1 MKIVNTGNIF
11 HLYDDSLKTYDKLP
25 AQVYSVGFSKQTG
38 FFLETFNDIEVK
50 EKIYGSHT
58 EKVDKV
64 FKSFELFERNMGI
77 ILSGAKGI
85 GKSLFAK
92 LLSIKAVENGYP
104 LIIVDTPY
112 PGIANFLT
120 SITQE
125 VFVMFDEFDKTF
137 KSSHDGDFD
146 PQADMLS
153 LFDGF
158 SMGKKCFIVTCN
170 ELRGLNDFLVNRP
183 GRFHYHFRFGYPQGD
198 EIREYLKDKI
208 SEEYHGEIEEV
219 VSFATKVDLNYDCLR
234 AIAFELNLG
243 VAFSDAIQD
252 LNIVNTDRDEYS
264 VTVVFKNGKKV
275 KYDRGIYLD
284 LFSDDEQNI
293 TFYDC
298 AVTFAIKFTPVDA
311 VYNTMTM
318 CNTLFGNE
326 IDVWYVDEDDLEEG
340 QTKED
345 WIAENPI
352 DYMTIRR
359 KKAKEIHYAV

>member
-11 HLYDDSLKTYDKLP
+11 HLYDDTLKTFDKLP
-25 AQVYSVGFSKQTG
+25 AQVYMVGFSKQTG

-50 EKIYGSHT
+50 EKIYGIHT

-64 FKSFELFERNMGI
+64 FKSFEAFERNMGI

-92 LLSIKAVENGYP
+92 LLSIKAVEHGYP

-137 KSSHDGDFD
+137 KTRQDGDFD

-170 ELRGLNDFLVNRP
+170 ELRGLSDFLVNRP
-183 GRFHYHFRFGYPQGD
+183 GRFHYHFRFSYPQGD
-198 EIREYLKDKI
+198 EIREYLSDKLQP
-208 SEEYHGEIEEV
+208 EYHNEIENV
-219 VSFATKVDLNYDCLR
+219 VNFATKVDLNYDCLR

-243 VAFSDAIQD
+243 ITFSDAIKD
-252 LNIVNTDRDEYS
+252 LNIINAELDEY
-264 VTVVFKNGKKV
+264 TLTIVFKDGTKTKTE
-275 KYDRGIYLD
+275 RRID
-284 LFSDDEQNI
+284 LFSDE
-293 TFYDC
+293 T
-298 AVTFAIKFTPVDA
+298 VGFTVNCSKGYFQAEFSPTDA
-311 VYNTMTM
+311 VYNSLTF
-318 CNTLFGNE
+318 CNTIMGE
-326 IDVWYVDEDDLEEG
+326 DIKITYVDDDDFEEG
-340 QTKED
+340 ETMED
-345 WIAENPI
+345 WIKKNPI
-352 DYMTIRR
+352 DYMTLR
-359 KKAKEIHYAV
+359 KKRSKELHYAV

>member
-1 MKIVNTGNIF
+1 MKIVNTGNIYY
-11 HLYDDSLKTYDKLP
+11 LYDDSLKTFDQLP
-25 AQVYSVGFSKQTG
+25 AQVYHVGFSKQTG
-38 FFLETFNDIEVK
+38 FFLETFNDIEVN
-50 EKIYGSHT
+50 EKIYGSHE

-64 FKSFELFERNMGI
+64 FKSFKMFERNMGI

-104 LIIVDTPY
+104 LIIVDTAY

-137 KSSHDGDFD
+137 KASHDGDWD
-146 PQADMLS
+146 PQSDMLS

-170 ELRGLNDFLVNRP
+170 KLDKLNDYLVNRP

-198 EIREYLKDKI
+198 EIREYLSDKLQ
-208 SEEYHGEIEEV
+208 SEYHGEIENV

-243 VAFSDAIQD
+243 ISFTEAIKD
-252 LNIVNTDRDEYS
+252 LNIINTELDEYAL
-264 VTVVFKNGKKV
+264 TIIFKDGTKV
-275 KYDRGIYLD
+275 KGSKRID
-284 LFSDDEQNI
+284 LFSDDLVSFCMNG
-293 TFYDC
+293 
-298 AVTFAIKFTPVDA
+298 IKGYFQAEFSPADA
-311 VYNTMTM
+311 VYNSLTF
-318 CNTLFGNE
+318 CNTISGSD
-326 IDVWYVDEDDLEEG
+326 IKITYVDGDDLDDGE
-340 QTKED
+340 TMED
-345 WIAENPI
+345 WIKNNPI
-352 DYMTIRR
+352 DYMSLR
-359 KKAKEIHYAV
+359 KKRDKELHYAV

>member
-11 HLYDDSLKTYDKLP
+11 HLYDDSLRTFDKLP
-25 AQVYSVGFSKQTG
+25 AQVYNVGFSKQTG

-50 EKIYGSHT
+50 EKIYGVHN
-58 EKVDKV
+58 EKVEKV
-64 FKSFELFERNMGI
+64 FKSFEAFDRNMGI

-137 KSSHDGDFD
+137 KSRQDGDFD

-198 EIREYLKDKI
+198 EIREYLGDKLQA
-208 SEEYHGEIEEV
+208 EYHDEIEKV
-219 VSFATKVDLNYDCLR
+219 VNFASKVDLNYDCLR

-243 VAFSDAIQD
+243 SDFTEAIKD
-252 LNIVNTDRDEYS
+252 LNIVNTEYERYNL
-264 VTVVFKNGKKV
+264 VIVFKNGQKV
-275 KYDRGIYLD
+275 RTSTGNLD
-284 LFSDDEQNI
+284 LFSEEEFRTNI
-293 TFYDC
+293 YNGDIEFGLS
-298 AVTFAIKFTPVDA
+298 FIPSDA
-311 VYNTMTM
+311 VYSTLTG
-318 CNTLFGNE
+318 CNSLFGD
-326 IDVWYVDEDDLEEG
+326 DVKITWVDSDELEEG
-340 QTKED
+340 ETTAD
-345 WIAENPI
+345 WIKKNPI
-352 DYMTIRR
+352 DYVAIRKQR
-359 KKAKEIHYAV
+359 HKDIHYAV